1 MALTY
6 STDKTDE
13 TGRELLSYGTPDFPI
28 AFFDDDLAK
37 ISISWHWHN
46 ELELVLMLSGEARVY
61 IGRHEIRMK
70 AGEGYFANSGILHS
84 AELKTKTGRQ
94 HAMIFDPHIVASED
108 DIIWNRYVS
117 PLLADENLP
126 FLKLTPEIP
135 WQKNVLSRMEK
146 VWNAGAFEE
155 DDYPLT
161 VRSSLSLIIRDLVRN
176 SEEDGSEHPFASK
189 VQRDELRVKKTL
201 RYIETH
207 YRDQVTLNDIAQS
220 ANISVSSLLRLY
232 HDILHT
238 TPVRHL
244 VRHRLERAAAQ
255 LRMNTEVSVSETA
268 YSCGFN
274 DISYFN
280 RCFLKMYG
288 KTPTTYR
295 QNP

>member
-13 TGRELLSYGTPDFPI
+13 TGKELLSYGTPDFPI
-28 AFFDDDLAK
+28 AFFDDDLAR

-46 ELELVLMLSGEARVY
+46 ELELVVMLSGEARVY

-84 AELKTKTGRQ
+84 AELKTKAGRQ
-94 HAMIFDPHIVASED
+94 HVMIFDPHIIASED

-117 PLLADENLP
+117 PLLADESLP

-135 WQKNVLSRMEK
+135 WQKNVLSRMERA
-146 VWNAGAFEE
+146 WEAGALEE
-155 DDYPLT
+155 EDYPLT
-161 VRSSLSLIIRDLVRN
+161 VRSSLSLIVRDLVRN

-189 VQRDELRVKKTL
+189 EQRDELRVKKTL

-207 YRDQVTLNDIAQS
+207 YRDQIMLNDIAQS

-238 TPVRHL
+238 TPVRYL
-244 VRHRLERAAAQ
+244 IRHRLEQAAAQ
-255 LRMNTEVSVSETA
+255 LRMNTEASVSETA

-288 KTPTTYR
+288 KTPTAYR

>member
-13 TGRELLSYGTPDFPI
+13 TGKELLSYGTPDFPI
-28 AFFDDDLAK
+28 AFFDDDLAR

-46 ELELVLMLSGEARVY
+46 ELELAVMLSGEARVY

-84 AELKTKTGRQ
+84 AELKTKAGRQ
-94 HAMIFDPHIVASED
+94 HVMIFDPHIIASED

-117 PLLADENLP
+117 PLLADESLP

-135 WQKNVLSRMEK
+135 WQKNVLSRMERA
-146 VWNAGAFEE
+146 WEAGALEE
-155 DDYPLT
+155 EDYPLT
-161 VRSSLSLIIRDLVRN
+161 VRSSLSLIVRDLVRN

-189 VQRDELRVKKTL
+189 EQRDELRVKKTL

-207 YRDQVTLNDIAQS
+207 YRDQIMLNDIAQS

-238 TPVRHL
+238 TPVRYL
-244 VRHRLERAAAQ
+244 IRHRLEQAAAQ
-255 LRMNTEVSVSETA
+255 LRMNTEASVSETA

-288 KTPTTYR
+288 KTPTAYR